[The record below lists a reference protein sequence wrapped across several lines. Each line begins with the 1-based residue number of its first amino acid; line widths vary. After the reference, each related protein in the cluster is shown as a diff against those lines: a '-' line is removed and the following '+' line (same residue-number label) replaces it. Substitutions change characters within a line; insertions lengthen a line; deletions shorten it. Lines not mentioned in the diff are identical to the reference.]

1 MDTQATW
8 KALGAAMREAAT
20 NADMTQDEVA
30 AGVAR
35 IIGRDRPFDQALVS
49 KWYRGIS
56 IPLPDQLI
64 AFEQLIGAEPGSYTR
79 HLGYLPATAVATLT
93 VPDAIAADA
102 QLTKRQRDNLTA
114 LWRTE
119 VETTLAQRRVSE
131 LRAPAPKPPRR
142 QGFDTGPAAPSC
154 RARVARW
161 GGGWAERA
169 RRRPPHAGTA

>member
-1 MDTQATW
+1 MVPSMDTQATW

-93 VPDAIAADA
+93 VPDAIAADI
-102 QLTKRQRDNLTA
+102 QLTPQQKALLTGQ
-114 LWRTE
+114 WETE
-119 VETTLAQRRVSE
+119 VEKTL
-131 LRAPAPKPPRR
+131 
-142 QGFDTGPAAPSC
+142 
-154 RARVARW
+154 
-161 GGGWAERA
+161 A
-169 RRRPPHAGTA
+169 RRRARALTDPAPRPPRPSGAAPRRGPR